1 MKVKKSMVGV
11 TVIVVLAIMVNSV
24 IIGRNIYKESL
35 KKNVDIYIS
44 SVSLIEKPDDPKNE
58 NIYDLI
64 EQFINLTVGDIC
76 VYYDTRYMDKEF
88 SETEKSMK
96 FDLSNFNLYII
107 TISCDK
113 KNIAKNKYVFS
124 ALKEFCQADI
134 YMNVPCN
141 VSSDICGD
149 NTLYYFVSKEY
160 NEEDVKHYL
169 KDTGIPI
176 YTNIGKDELHSI
188 VNYNQTIY
196 FKQ

>member
-24 IIGRNIYKESL
+24 IIGRNK
-35 KKNVDIYIS
+35 
-44 SVSLIEKPDDPKNE
+44 
-58 NIYDLI
+58 
-64 EQFINLTVGDIC
+64 
-76 VYYDTRYMDKEF
+76 
-88 SETEKSMK
+88 
-96 FDLSNFNLYII
+96 
-107 TISCDK
+107 
-113 KNIAKNKYVFS
+113 
-124 ALKEFCQADI
+124 
-134 YMNVPCN
+134 
-141 VSSDICGD
+141 
-149 NTLYYFVSKEY
+149 Y